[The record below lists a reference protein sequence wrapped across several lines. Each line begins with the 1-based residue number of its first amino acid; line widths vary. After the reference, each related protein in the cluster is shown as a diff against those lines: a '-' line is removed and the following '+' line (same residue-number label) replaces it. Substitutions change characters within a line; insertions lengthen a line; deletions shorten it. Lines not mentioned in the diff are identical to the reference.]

1 MFKIKTMIRF
11 NNKFL
16 NTSSLKTTTF
26 GRYLRIYK
34 LDELPQLFNVL
45 IGEMSIVG
53 PRPDLPGFADKL
65 KGDDKLILSL
75 RPGITSSA
83 SIFFKN
89 EEEILAKVKN
99 PVQYNKEVIW
109 PQKVTINKLYIE
121 NYSFKE
127 DLRII
132 IKTIFG

>member
-1 MFKIKTMIRF
+1 MKRFK
-11 NNKFL
+11 NNFL
-16 NTSSLKTTTF
+16 NTSSLRTTTF
-26 GRYLRIYK
+26 GRYLRKYK

-83 SIFFKN
+83 SIF
-89 EEEILAKVKN
+89 
-99 PVQYNKEVIW
+99 
-109 PQKVTINKLYIE
+109 
-121 NYSFKE
+121 
-127 DLRII
+127 LRT
-132 IKTIFG
+132 KKKY